1 MSLPKVILI
10 GGAPL
15 TGKTTVAILLATR
28 LGYACIST
36 DDISAALRAVTT
48 SETHPDLHPMGGQD
62 YRTYYVRTSPK
73 KLIHDADFQL
83 QATWPAVA
91 AVIREHATWRVPAVI
106 EGWGLRPE
114 WVAEMDLQETAT
126 FWLIADDET
135 IRQRLLADTD
145 FLRWASNKEKLIEHF
160 AARSIWYNRL
170 IAESAARIRMPTIHI
185 PPTASPDEI
194 YRICLQR
201 ILGPETKYGSVE
213 WDHTL

>member
-15 TGKTTVAILLATR
+15 TGKTTVAIRLATR
-28 LGYACIST
+28 LGFACMST
-36 DDISAALRAVTT
+36 DDISAALRAITT

-106 EGWGLRPE
+106 EGWALRPE
-114 WVAEMDLQETAT
+114 WVAEMELPEVASI
-126 FWLIADDET
+126 WLLADDET
-135 IRQRLLADTD
+135 IRQRLLADAD

-160 AARSIWYNRL
+160 VARSIWYNRL
-170 IAESAARIRMPTIHI
+170 IAESAARIRMPTITI

-194 YRICLQR
+194 YKSCLQR
-201 ILGPETKYGSVE
+201 ILGPETKYGNVE